1 MQKQWQDDWW
11 QDININ
17 HFADVLHREELQQIS
32 PDKKLNKQKT

>member
-1 MQKQWQDDWW
+1 MTRWLMTGYDH
-11 QDININ
+11 NSN